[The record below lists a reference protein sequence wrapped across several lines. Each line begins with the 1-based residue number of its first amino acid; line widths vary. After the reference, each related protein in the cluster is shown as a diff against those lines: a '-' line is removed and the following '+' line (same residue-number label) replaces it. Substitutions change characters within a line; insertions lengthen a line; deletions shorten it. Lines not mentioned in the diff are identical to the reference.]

1 MEKTIFEK
9 IIDGEIPS
17 YKIYEDEH
25 VYSFLDVFPITKGH
39 TLVIPKKH
47 SRNIFDCDPETAAN
61 IGRVLPKIA
70 NAVKEAYGCDGV
82 NIFQNNEEYAGQSVF
97 HLHFHIVPRY
107 KDKDVNFDNLE
118 VKWPPQKVEPA
129 EFEEIQK
136 AIADNGYSDFV
147 LMITDIVNS
156 NSEILALGA
165 NMDKVEAA
173 FNFKL
178 ENNHAFLPGAVSRK
192 KQVVPQLTE
201 SFNA

>member
-107 KDKDVNFDNLE
+107 KDKDVNGNVINKVDNIDDEIEVLE
-118 VKWPPQKVEPA
+118 KKHAKPRTTL
-129 EFEEIQK
+129 
-136 AIADNGYSDFV
+136 DS
-147 LMITDIVNS
+147 IVS
-156 NSEILALGA
+156 LFATKE
-165 NMDKVEAA
+165 DK
-173 FNFKL
+173 
-178 ENNHAFLPGAVSRK
+178 
-192 KQVVPQLTE
+192 
-201 SFNA
+201 

>member
-17 YKIYEDEH
+17 YKVYEDEH

-70 NAVKEAYGCDGV
+70 NAVKDA
-82 NIFQNNEEYAGQSVF
+82 
-97 HLHFHIVPRY
+97 Y
-107 KDKDVNFDNLE
+107 KDTNFDNLE

-129 EFEEIQK
+129 EFEEIRK
-136 AIADNGYSDFV
+136 AIADR
-147 LMITDIVNS
+147 L
-156 NSEILALGA
+156 
-165 NMDKVEAA
+165 
-173 FNFKL
+173 
-178 ENNHAFLPGAVSRK
+178 
-192 KQVVPQLTE
+192 
-201 SFNA
+201 